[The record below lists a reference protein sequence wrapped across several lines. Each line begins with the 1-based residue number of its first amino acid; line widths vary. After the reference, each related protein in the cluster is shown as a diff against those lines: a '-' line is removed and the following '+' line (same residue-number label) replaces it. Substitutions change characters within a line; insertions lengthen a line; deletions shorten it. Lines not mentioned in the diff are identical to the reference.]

1 MIFILSCDVPNVRTT
16 YEVLIVAM
24 ILMGLVMFVMP
35 LPKDPRLRVY
45 KRSLYLMAASYI
57 ALGVY
62 CIVKSYL
69 PIELLGFPFLVAAS
83 VQVLL
88 LGNAHLNLVNPEKVK
103 PAFVL
108 KTSTP
113 FLVCTVCFL
122 LARCFC
128 GWTFLGS
135 YSILRSELLDPCVLV
150 RVIWGVVY
158 LYEVLFFIKVFYASY
173 KGTEAKVNN
182 YLAEF
187 PRKADA
193 KVRYSHTCA
202 VSIGII
208 ALGSALTVSRLAVGL
223 HNVIMLFLYMMMV
236 FFFMRYLS
244 LFYPAFEAV
253 TPAEDV
259 HDGLEMNHCGEANP
273 EKWAVVKKMIED
285 QKLYLEPGLTVSS
298 LADILKVNKVC
309 LSKTINLQ
317 EGVNF
322 GTFIGR
328 MRIAEAQR
336 LMREDSNRP
345 ISEIAMAV
353 GFSEQSNFSRQFK
366 AITGFTP
373 GEYRYTI

>member
-1 MIFILSCDVPNVRTT
+1 MPGFRTT

-24 ILMGLVMFVMP
+24 ILMGLIMFVMP
-35 LPKDPRLRVY
+35 LPNDPRLRVY
-45 KRSLYLMAASYI
+45 KRSLYLMAVSYV

-62 CIVKSYL
+62 CIIKAYL

-108 KTSTP
+108 KTSAP
-113 FLVCTVCFL
+113 FIVCIVSFL

-128 GWTFLGS
+128 CRTFLDS
-135 YSILRSELLDPCVLV
+135 YRTLRSEILAPCVLV
-150 RVIWGVVY
+150 RAIWGVVY
-158 LYEVLFFIKVFYASY
+158 LYEVLFFIHVFYESY
-173 KGTEAKVNN
+173 RGAEVKVNN
-182 YLAEF
+182 YLAEY

-193 KVRYSHTCA
+193 YVRYSHTCA
-202 VSIGII
+202 VIIGTI
-208 ALGSALTVSRLAVGL
+208 ALGSALTVSRFAVGL
-223 HNVIMLFLYMMMV
+223 HNVIMLFLYMLMV

-244 LFYPAFEAV
+244 LFYPAIEAV
-253 TPAEDV
+253 APVD
-259 HDGLEMNHCGEANP
+259 DSDDDLEMNHCGEATP

-285 QKLYLEPGLTVSS
+285 EKLYLEPGLTVSS

-336 LMREDSNRP
+336 LMREDRNRP
-345 ISEIAMAV
+345 ISDIAMAV

-366 AITGFTP
+366 AVTGFTP
-373 GEYRYTI
+373 GDYRQSI